1 MDNQAAL
8 IRLVDTAS
16 FAGIAAMAG
25 TETGASGQKRKTS
38 D

>member
-8 IRLVDTAS
+8 IRLVDTGS

-25 TETGASGQKRKTS
+25 PEKGRLENVRSRA
-38 D
+38 